1 MKDEQLNSIPFF
13 AELESKERRAIN
25 QQLKTESYARGEII
39 FSKGIQADALYIV
52 ETGRISLSADNRTT
66 LANLGPGSLLGEA
79 DFFQG
84 AVRSVSATA
93 ASDVTVAVLETDA
106 LETLIQN
113 NPRLGLS
120 LSRSLG
126 SPIVQMTDYLAEQL
140 GNSPFMKILSA
151 ADRKQIATRL
161 VAKEYPANEAI
172 FRDGEPASGL
182 YLIESGTVRLIGE
195 TDNDYSELGAG
206 SVFGE
211 MAVLAGKPHPETA
224 QTAQTTTVWH
234 LSPADFA
241 EITAAHP
248 DIKATLS
255 RTITARL
262 SRKEQLAAMD
272 VLRHIPLFSTL
283 PDDALADCAGYLML
297 RHIPANETVYETGD
311 HGDALFIV
319 ESGQIDLTD
328 DTGSLL
334 TRASEGNFFGEMA
347 LMTGKNRTE
356 TAHAATDV
364 NLWALYRTDFDAL
377 LVKHPQL
384 SVALSQALRD
394 HLSAADNQFI
404 EKHLRK
410 LAVMGGLSRR
420 QLDEISARLHARRF
434 NTGDLIYQEGQPG
447 SELYFIENG
456 YVERFTST
464 PGGVVPLPVL
474 STGDFLGET
483 ALLSG
488 RPHATTARAQTDVD
502 IWVLPKADFDEL
514 VYQNPNLSA
523 VLNRVMSDRLVETMD
538 IIRNSKPQP
547 AIRSP
552 KTGSSRSVSRP
563 TSATPPVPV
572 RPVAPPPLPFSHPT
586 QAVSASRPVSKRQPA
601 ASKAAKKTGSPPKK
615 QAKATSRKAKPA
627 RSKAA
632 KPRKSATARKQT
644 PRAASNIA
652 VGAKKASGKLRT
664 RVDGVSR
671 WYSKMPLGTRL
682 GLAFLILLL
691 VWMCGIVAPASI
703 IQALAASILGE
714 NPAVAMADGGTPPP
728 GDIIGGLAQSDF
740 VAALPFVETTTPTP
754 TITPSPTAT
763 FTPSPTVTQTPIPT
777 YTPSPTITPSPTA
790 TPLPT
795 NTPLPTDTPTATPIP
810 PTSTPAYR
818 PPTNTPT
825 PTVTPTPDADFIIKS
840 VRKLTPCENEGNH
853 HIYIHVVD
861 INGNGLNNVP
871 VKISWGA
878 NANDNI
884 IAQTEAKDKGNGF
897 IEFAMFKG
905 TYSVQV
911 MSGKSQIASGITP
924 DFQVDETCPATGN
937 TVANSLY
944 HASFEVIIQRTY

>member
-25 QQLKTESYARGEII
+25 RELKSETYARGEII
-39 FSKGIQADALYIV
+39 FSKGVPADALYII
-52 ETGRISLSADNRTT
+52 EAGRISLSTDAKTT

-84 AVRSVSATA
+84 ITRSVTATA
-93 ASDVTVAVLETDA
+93 ASEVTVAVLDTDA
-106 LETLIQN
+106 LESLIRN
-113 NPRLGLS
+113 NPQLGLN
-120 LSRSLG
+120 LSRALG

-140 GNSPFMKILSA
+140 GNSPFMKVLSA
-151 ADRKQIATRL
+151 AERRQIAARL
-161 VAKEYPANEAI
+161 VAKEYPADHAI
-172 FRDGEPASGL
+172 FRDGDAASGM

-195 TDNDYSELGAG
+195 TDDDYSELGAG
-206 SVFGE
+206 TVFGE

-224 QTAQTTTVWH
+224 QTAQPTTVWH
-234 LSPADFA
+234 LAPEDFS

-255 RTITARL
+255 RTITAKL
-262 SRKEQLAAMD
+262 SRREQQTAIEI
-272 VLRHIPLFSTL
+272 LRQIPLFGTL

-297 RHIPANETVYETGD
+297 RHIPAGQAVYQIGD
-311 HGDALFIV
+311 HGDALFII
-319 ESGQIDLTD
+319 ESGQVDLTD
-328 DTGSLL
+328 DANSLL
-334 TRASEGNFFGEMA
+334 LRAGTGDFFGEMA
-347 LMTGKNRTE
+347 LMTGKSRTE
-356 TAHAATDV
+356 TAHAVTDV

-447 SELYFIENG
+447 DELYFIENG

-464 PGGVVPLPVL
+464 PAGVVPLPVL

-547 AIRSP
+547 AIRAP
-552 KTGSSRSVSRP
+552 QQPTASRGV
-563 TSATPPVPV
+563 PPVPV

-586 QAVSASRPVSKRQPA
+586 QAVRASRPVSRRQAPV
-601 ASKAAKKTGSPPKK
+601 SPPKASRKAKPVKK
-615 QAKATSRKAKPA
+615 QQSTARKAKPA
-627 RSKAA
+627 RSKSVSRQSRA
-632 KPRKSATARKQT
+632 ARKQT
-644 PRAASNIA
+644 PRPASNIA
-652 VGAKKASGKLRT
+652 VGAKKAGGKIRT

-682 GLAFLILLL
+682 GIVILVILL

-728 GDIIGGLAQSDF
+728 GAILGEIAQSDF
-740 VAALPFVETTTPTP
+740 VASLPFVETTTPTP
-754 TITPSPTAT
+754 TVTPSPTAT

-777 YTPSPTITPSPTA
+777 YTPTPTITPSPTA

-795 NTPLPTDTPTATPIP
+795 NTPLPTDTPTPTPIP
-810 PTSTPAYR
+810 ATPQ
-818 PPTNTPT
+818 
-825 PTVTPTPDADFIIKS
+825 S
-840 VRKLTPCENEGNH
+840 
-853 HIYIHVVD
+853 
-861 INGNGLNNVP
+861 
-871 VKISWGA
+871 
-878 NANDNI
+878 
-884 IAQTEAKDKGNGF
+884 
-897 IEFAMFKG
+897 
-905 TYSVQV
+905 
-911 MSGKSQIASGITP
+911 
-924 DFQVDETCPATGN
+924 
-937 TVANSLY
+937 
-944 HASFEVIIQRTY
+944 HAGQS